1 MKISL
6 NWLRDYVDV
15 RVGVNPVRNSSGA
28 LPPPGIILKSN
39 PAKGGTTDQRSIIS
53 NGVKE
58 LINLLTMGGLEVE
71 AATQTGH
78 GFEKIVVAEIQSI
91 RNHPNAERLSLVEA
105 KTHQEKFSIV
115 CGATNIREGQ
125 KVPLALVGAKLPNG
139 AEIKRSKIRGE
150 VSEGMLCSEIELGLG
165 QDASGIMILDPDAS
179 LGVSLGEALG
189 LADTILDISI
199 TPNRPDCL
207 CVIGVA
213 REIAALTDQRIKY
226 PALSLSDAGSEIHQ
240 RTSVTLLDP
249 DLCPRYVA
257 RMIEGV
263 KIGLSPHWM
272 RNRLE
277 KVGIRSIN
285 NVVDVT
291 NYVMMECGQPLH
303 AFDFELLEEGRIVV
317 RRARKGE
324 VFITLD
330 GVKRVLNEEML
341 MICDGVKPV
350 AVAGVMGG
358 LNSEIR
364 AETRTVLL
372 ESAYFHPMNN
382 RRTSKKL
389 GFETEASYRFGR
401 GIDYGGCLNAANRAA
416 SMIQELTGGR
426 GVEGAVDAY
435 PKPIRPN
442 PIPLSI
448 PSVNRILGTEIS
460 TQQIKVYLKNLEL
473 DVREEGEENLSVTP
487 PSFRG
492 DLEREIDLIE
502 EVARLDGYE
511 KIPLTLP
518 KGPPSSEEMSQE
530 LILERKAKD
539 LLIQH
544 GYYEVV
550 TYSFT
555 APLSLNGLSLS
566 PDDPRRQC
574 LPILNPL
581 TADSSVLRTSLIPGL
596 METARYN
603 LSHKN
608 VNLRIFELKKVYLP
622 AEGERLPKE
631 VKYLTG
637 LAMGMDGEI
646 HWASSV
652 RQVDFYD
659 VKGCIE
665 DLFEFLQVK
674 GITFDRT
681 KDIPYLHPGKS
692 SKILLGEEVLGVLG
706 EVHPETLS
714 HYEIPGKAYLFEIDF
729 DRMVKDAVEERKFR
743 PLPKFPAV
751 HRDISLVVEDHLEA
765 EKVEEA
771 IRLLEQPFIDEVK
784 LFDVYRGVPVPQGK
798 KSISYRIRYQAGD
811 RTLTDDE
818 VNQYHEKVISR
829 LREVFKAELRG

>member
-1 MKISL
+1 MKVSL
-6 NWLRDYVDV
+6 NWLRDYVDI
-15 RVGVNPVRNSSGA
+15 RVG
-28 LPPPGIILKSN
+28 I
-39 PAKGGTTDQRSIIS
+39 
-53 NGVKE
+53 KE

-71 AATQTGH
+71 AATPTGQ

-91 RNHPNAERLSLVEA
+91 RRHPNADRLSLVEA
-105 KTHQEKFSIV
+105 RTSGEKFSIV

-125 KVPLALVGAKLPNG
+125 RVPLALVGTKLPNG
-139 AEIKRSKIRGE
+139 TEIKRSKIRGE

-165 QDASGIMILDPDAS
+165 QEASGIMILDPDAS
-179 LGVSLGEALG
+179 LGAGLGEALG

-213 REIAALTDQRIKY
+213 REIAALTDQRLQY
-226 PALSLSDAGSEIHQ
+226 PTLSLSDAGSEIHQ
-240 RTSVTLLDP
+240 KTSVTLLDP

-257 RMIEGV
+257 RVIEGV
-263 KIGLSPHWM
+263 KIGPSPYWM

-330 GVKRVLNEEML
+330 GVKRVLDEEML

-364 AETRTVLL
+364 AQTRTVLL

-426 GVEGAVDAY
+426 VVEGAVDAY

-442 PIPLSI
+442 PIRLSV

-460 TQQIKVYLKNLEL
+460 TKQIKAYLKNLEL
-473 DVREEGEENLSVTP
+473 DVREEGEERLSITP

-502 EVARLDGYE
+502 EVARLGGYE

-518 KGPPSSEEMSQE
+518 KGPPSPEEMSRE
-530 LILERKAKD
+530 LILEQKAKD

-555 APLSLNGLSLS
+555 APLSLNGLGLS

-622 AEGERLPKE
+622 AQGERLPKE
-631 VKYLTG
+631 VKTLTG
-637 LAMGMDGEI
+637 LAMGMDGEV

-659 VKGCIE
+659 VKGCVE
-665 DLFEFLQVK
+665 DLFEFLQIK
-674 GITFDRT
+674 GITFDRAE
-681 KDIPYLHPGKS
+681 DIPYLHPGKS
-692 SKILLGEEVLGVLG
+692 SKIFLGERALGVLG
-706 EVHPETLS
+706 EVHPETMG
-714 HYEIPGKAYLFEIDF
+714 HYEIPGKAYLFEIAF
-729 DRMVKDAVEERKFR
+729 DQVVKDAVEERRFR

-751 HRDISLVVEDHLEA
+751 HRDLSLVVEDHLEA

-771 IRLLEQPFIDEVK
+771 IRLLEQPFIDELK

-798 KSISYRIRYQAGD
+798 KSISYRIRYQASD

-829 LREVFKAELRG
+829 LREAFKAELRG

>member
-6 NWLRDYVDV
+6 NWLRDYVDI
-15 RVGVNPVRNSSGA
+15 RV
-28 LPPPGIILKSN
+28 
-39 PAKGGTTDQRSIIS
+39 
-53 NGVKE
+53 GVKE
-58 LINLLTMGGLEVE
+58 LVNLLTMGGLEVE

-91 RNHPNAERLSLVEA
+91 RNHPSADRLSLVEA
-105 KTHQEKFSIV
+105 KTHKEKFSIV

-125 KVPLALVGAKLPNG
+125 RVPLALVGTKLPNG
-139 AEIKRSKIRGE
+139 TEIKRSKIRGE

-213 REIAALTDQRIKY
+213 REIAALTDQRLKY
-226 PALSLSDAGSEIHQ
+226 PSLSLSDEGSEIHQ

-257 RMIEGV
+257 RMVEGV
-263 KIGLSPHWM
+263 KIGPSPHWM

-285 NVVDVT
+285 NVVDAT
-291 NYVMMECGQPLH
+291 NYVMMEYGQPLH
-303 AFDFELLEEGRIVV
+303 AFDFEFLEEGKIVV
-317 RRARKGE
+317 RRARKDE
-324 VFITLD
+324 AFITLD
-330 GVKRVLNEEML
+330 GVKRILDEEML

-364 AETRTVLL
+364 SQTRTVLL

-426 GVEGAVDAY
+426 VVEGAVDAY

-442 PIPLSI
+442 PIPLST

-460 TQQIKVYLKNLEL
+460 TKQIKAYLKNLEL
-473 DVREEGEENLSVTP
+473 DVREEGEERLSVTP

-492 DLEREIDLIE
+492 DLERGIDLIE

-518 KGPPSSEEMSQE
+518 KGPPSPEEMSRE
-530 LILERKAKD
+530 LILEQKAKD
-539 LLIQH
+539 LLIQQ

-555 APLSLNGLSLS
+555 APLSLNGLNLS

-622 AEGERLPKE
+622 EEGERLPKE

-637 LAMGMDGEI
+637 LAMGRNGEI

-674 GITFDRT
+674 GVTFDRT
-681 KDIPYLHPGKS
+681 EDIPYLHPGKS
-692 SKILLGEEVLGVLG
+692 SKILLGEGVLGVLG

-714 HYEIPGKAYLFEIDF
+714 HYEIPGKAYLFEINF

-743 PLPKFPAV
+743 PLPKFPVV
-751 HRDISLVVEDHLEA
+751 HRDLSLVVEDHLEA

-798 KSISYRIRYQAGD
+798 KSISYRIRYQASD